1 MSVVAKMND
10 PFKQSNSSDD
20 SHRSGESQSRTD
32 LSKQRG
38 SKEQNDQVSGNSD
51 SKNLFGNPKLEGD
64 NTDNAEKL
72 TGNKSSESL
81 KESSKKINRENSDDE
96 KNLSKIDL
104 QFSTT
109 RSNTSLTYPL
119 GQKGPFVLKKSEFLK
134 PDHDKQIHELKNLIS
149 NFLNDTKLHDEHK
162 LSNRELKEL
171 HQSRDELSS
180 ANDVPEAVQKAL
192 QLRSLYKE
200 MNQLE
205 EEKKARNLIFGLDPN
220 NQVSKQVF
228 KELERMNPQ
237 DLAARSVQVPMP
249 ENCNLTKS
257 KLRSRINALTG
268 GRVIVLGD
276 LLIDELL
283 EGRPERIS
291 REAPVLILEHVL
303 TELILGGASNTASNL
318 SALGGMCH
326 AIGVTGRDEYAQK
339 LARLFEKSGISYG
352 LVEDPSRPTT
362 VKTRILSS
370 AHALRQ
376 QLLRMDRISHEK
388 VNAEIG
394 ARILEKLK
402 AVAGS
407 YSALILSDYRGGL
420 ITDQIVYGCM
430 AIAAESKVQ
439 VVVDAQNDFA
449 RFKGAALITPNQPD
463 TEEAVGFKVVSKET
477 AEKAGR
483 KMLEISGSRS
493 VLLTRGGEGMIL
505 CQADHP
511 VYELPAFNKSDV
523 FDVTGAGDTVVATM
537 TLAMVTGA
545 SMFEAMALGNLAA
558 GIVVRKPGTAVTN
571 QSELL
576 AALDQLKIPE

>member
-1 MSVVAKMND
+1 MND
-10 PFKQSNSSDD
+10 PFNQSNSS
-20 SHRSGESQSRTD
+20 SGPEKSGDKPSSSE
-32 LSKQRG
+32 SKQNQSADELSRRF
-38 SKEQNDQVSGNSD
+38 SNSSD
-51 SKNLFGNPKLEGD
+51 SKNLFGNSDTRSDQNDKTGKPTAGEDLASHKEIAKR
-64 NTDNAEKL
+64 NPNEK
-72 TGNKSSESL
+72 TEEEKSL
-81 KESSKKINRENSDDE
+81 G
-96 KNLSKIDL
+96 KIDL

-119 GQKGPFVLKKSEFLK
+119 GQKGPFILKKSEFLK
-134 PDHDKQIHELKNLIS
+134 PDHDKQVHELKNLIS
-149 NFLNDTKLHDEHK
+149 NFLNETKLLDEHK
-162 LSNRELKEL
+162 LSHRELKEL
-171 HQSRDELSS
+171 HKSRDELSS
-180 ANDVPEAVQKAL
+180 AANVPEAVQKAL

-205 EEKKARNLIFGLDPN
+205 EEKKARGLIFGLDPN
-220 NQVSKQVF
+220 NQVNKQVF

-318 SALGGMCH
+318 SALGGICH

-352 LVEDPSRPTT
+352 LVEDPARPTT

-402 AVAGS
+402 AAAGS

-430 AIAAESKVQ
+430 SIAAENKVQ
-439 VVVDAQNDFA
+439 VVVDAQNDFS

-463 TEEAVGFKVVSKET
+463 TEAAVGFKVDSKES

-483 KMLEISGSRS
+483 KMLEISGSKA

-571 QSELL
+571 QVELL
-576 AALDQLKIPE
+576 SALDQLKIPE

>member
-1 MSVVAKMND
+1 MND
-10 PFKQSNSSDD
+10 PFKPSNASGDAAK
-20 SHRSGESQSRTD
+20 SGENQAP
-32 LSKQRG
+32 LG
-38 SKEQNDQVSGNSD
+38 SKNSPASDKQDADSTAASD
-51 SKNLFGNPKLEGD
+51 SKNLFGSSSTAREA
-64 NTDNAEKL
+64 TDSVGKSPASQGSAASQEQAQKIAKEKAE
-72 TGNKSSESL
+72 
-81 KESSKKINRENSDDE
+81 DE

-134 PDHDKQIHELKNLIS
+134 PDHDKQVHELKNLIS

-162 LSNRELKEL
+162 LSSRELKEL

-237 DLAARSVQVPMP
+237 DLAARNVQVAMP

-326 AIGVTGRDEYAQK
+326 AIGVTGRDDYAQK

-394 ARILEKLK
+394 ARILDKLK

-430 AIAAESKVQ
+430 SIAAEHKVQ

-463 TEEAVGFKVVSKET
+463 TEAAVGFKVVSKET

-483 KMLEISGSRS
+483 KMLEISGSKS

-571 QSELL
+571 QGELL
-576 AALDQLKIPE
+576 AALDQLKIPD

>member
-1 MSVVAKMND
+1 MND
-10 PFKQSNSSDD
+10 PFKPSNASGDAAK
-20 SHRSGESQSRTD
+20 SGENQAP
-32 LSKQRG
+32 LG
-38 SKEQNDQVSGNSD
+38 SKNSPGSDKQDADSTAASD
-51 SKNLFGNPKLEGD
+51 SKNLFGSSSTAREA
-64 NTDNAEKL
+64 TDSVGKSPASQGSAASQEQAQKIAKEKAE
-72 TGNKSSESL
+72 
-81 KESSKKINRENSDDE
+81 DE

-134 PDHDKQIHELKNLIS
+134 PDHDKQVHELKNLIS

-162 LSNRELKEL
+162 LSSRELKEL

-180 ANDVPEAVQKAL
+180 ANDVSEAVQKAL

-237 DLAARSVQVPMP
+237 DLAARNVQVAMP

-326 AIGVTGRDEYAQK
+326 AIGVTGRDDYAQK

-394 ARILEKLK
+394 ARILDKLK

-430 AIAAESKVQ
+430 SIAAEHKVQ

-463 TEEAVGFKVVSKET
+463 TEAAVGFKVVSKET

-483 KMLEISGSRS
+483 KMLEISGSKS

-558 GIVVRKPGTAVTN
+558 GIVVRKPGTAVTS
-571 QSELL
+571 QGELL
-576 AALDQLKIPE
+576 AALDQLKIPD

>member
-1 MSVVAKMND
+1 
-10 PFKQSNSSDD
+10 
-20 SHRSGESQSRTD
+20 
-32 LSKQRG
+32 
-38 SKEQNDQVSGNSD
+38 
-51 SKNLFGNPKLEGD
+51 
-64 NTDNAEKL
+64 
-72 TGNKSSESL
+72 
-81 KESSKKINRENSDDE
+81 
-96 KNLSKIDL
+96 
-104 QFSTT
+104 
-109 RSNTSLTYPL
+109 
-119 GQKGPFVLKKSEFLK
+119 
-134 PDHDKQIHELKNLIS
+134 
-149 NFLNDTKLHDEHK
+149 
-162 LSNRELKEL
+162 
-171 HQSRDELSS
+171 
-180 ANDVPEAVQKAL
+180 
-192 QLRSLYKE
+192 
-200 MNQLE
+200 
-205 EEKKARNLIFGLDPN
+205 
-220 NQVSKQVF
+220 
-228 KELERMNPQ
+228 MNPQ

-318 SALGGMCH
+318 SALGGICH

-352 LVEDPSRPTT
+352 LVEDPARPTT

-402 AVAGS
+402 AAAGS

-430 AIAAESKVQ
+430 SIAAENKVQ
-439 VVVDAQNDFA
+439 VVVDAQNDFS

-463 TEEAVGFKVVSKET
+463 TEAAVGFKVDSKES

-483 KMLEISGSRS
+483 KMLEISGSKA

-571 QSELL
+571 QVELL
-576 AALDQLKIPE
+576 SALDQLKIPE

>member
-1 MSVVAKMND
+1 MND
-10 PFKQSNSSDD
+10 PFNQSNSS
-20 SHRSGESQSRTD
+20 SGPEKSGEKPSPSE
-32 LSKQRG
+32 SKQNQSADEFGREF
-38 SKEQNDQVSGNSD
+38 SKLSD
-51 SKNLFGNPKLEGD
+51 SKNLFGSSDSAKDQND
-64 NTDNAEKL
+64 NVSKAAASQDLTSTREIAKKNSNEKSEEE
-72 TGNKSSESL
+72 KSL
-81 KESSKKINRENSDDE
+81 G
-96 KNLSKIDL
+96 KIDL

-119 GQKGPFVLKKSEFLK
+119 GQKGPFILKKSEFLK
-134 PDHDKQIHELKNLIS
+134 PDHDKQVHELKNLIS
-149 NFLNDTKLHDEHK
+149 NFLNETKLLDEHK
-162 LSNRELKEL
+162 LSHRELKEL
-171 HQSRDELSS
+171 HKSRDELSS
-180 ANDVPEAVQKAL
+180 AKNVPEAVQKAL

-200 MNQLE
+200 MNQLK
-205 EEKKARNLIFGLDPN
+205 EEKKARGLIFGLDPN
-220 NQVSKQVF
+220 NQVNKQVF

-318 SALGGMCH
+318 SALGGICH

-430 AIAAESKVQ
+430 SIAAENKVQ
-439 VVVDAQNDFA
+439 VVVDAQNDFG

-463 TEEAVGFKVVSKET
+463 TEAAVGFRVDSKES

-483 KMLEISGSRS
+483 KMLEISGSKA

-571 QSELL
+571 HAELL
-576 AALDQLKIPE
+576 SALDQLKIPE